1 MIRLFSALLLATGLA
16 LFAGCDNGAVPV
28 SGTIALEGEPLANGR
43 IILNPTEKGPK
54 AYGLIDA
61 DGKFRLQCDDSKK
74 GAMPGSYRALVTY
87 HPELSK
93 TQKSKLN
100 RMASGLDVG
109 ELTISHSSPK
119 KKPIVIPED
128 GTDSLA
134 IDIRDKDGW
143 RKIISD

>member
-1 MIRLFSALLLATGLA
+1 MMRSFPAILLLGVVFL
-16 LFAGCDNGAVPV
+16 AGCDSGAVPV
-28 SGTIALEGEPLANGR
+28 SGTISLEGEPLVNGR
-43 IILNPTEKGPK
+43 IILSPLEKGPK
-54 AYGLIDA
+54 AYGVLA
-61 DGKFRLQCDDSKK
+61 DGKFQLRCDESKE

-87 HPELSK
+87 QPELSDL
-93 TQKSKLN
+93 QKSKLG
-100 RMASGLDVG
+100 RMASGLDAA

-119 KKPIVIPED
+119 KVPIVIPEE